1 MLFFLYWSPAF
12 VEYEQRISS
21 IDFWD
26 PVKFEVAYAART
38 RFSNQWIRDPVS
50 ICRGRLYTVY
60 GITVHDFGKMHN
72 TSSVGLL
79 CEELNIDVF

>member
-26 PVKFEVAYAART
+26 PVKFEAANAART
-38 RFSNQWIRDPVS
+38 RHSNQWIRERVS
-50 ICRGRLYTVY
+50 IFRGRLYTVRQNHA
-60 GITVHDFGKMHN
+60 ILRQSIIFRFG
-72 TSSVGLL
+72 
-79 CEELNIDVF
+79 